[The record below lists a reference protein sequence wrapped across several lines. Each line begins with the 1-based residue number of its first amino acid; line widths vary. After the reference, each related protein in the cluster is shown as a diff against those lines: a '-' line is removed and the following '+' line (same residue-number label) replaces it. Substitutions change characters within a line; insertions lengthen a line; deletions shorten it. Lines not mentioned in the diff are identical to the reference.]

1 MTEDVIFKGYSA
13 SPADRVCEDG
23 TLSASM
29 NIVPEN
35 GAMYPVDR
43 PSFKFALPKGY
54 RILCIHKIGTI
65 ANYIFANNSGKL
77 SYCDADSV
85 DNGLSDIDSTGYSFG
100 EIHKVTPIGATLCVI
115 ADNGVFYVK
124 WEAGKGY
131 KFLGNEIP
139 FPELQFSCYGSMTK
153 GDTFEV
159 PMENTFFFAPF
170 VVDETDQKKVSD
182 AVFGAVNKFIAEK
195 VTGKGLFCMPFFVR
209 YALRL
214 YDGSLTMHS
223 APVLMLGTGLR
234 GPYVNF
240 VKGDG
245 ETKTYKKSRFAKVIC
260 PTFQLRAE
268 VLNEGVVIG
277 HLKDWKDIVK
287 SVDVFVSQ
295 PIYSIDINE
304 KIKYFERYEDVELS
318 VRMEKKTYHTDF
330 SGDTTIKHVYG
341 TYTLEDLWTPDGS
354 EDNNIFVDMPMKED
368 SEKQYESAGNFYLI
382 KSFGIDEE
390 TGKIQFDKS
399 YIRNRVQDT
408 VVLVEDGLINVADDY
423 LQSLAEREVM
433 TDDFNYHNRIY
444 AKNAIE
450 YNSRLNLCGIR
461 RQLWHR
467 MNGGLFMQ
475 CYPYN
480 NDNASNTPEGAVK
493 CIAYFHIT
501 KDGRNYIVQSRT
513 FSHCKDYNYDY
524 IFYPDTG
531 CTQIT
536 IRSTTTGKCLVI
548 PMRQHEFLNGAY
560 SFTTEKREWVESDV
574 PQVSDDI
581 FVDYGNR
588 VFTSEVNNPFL
599 FLAENIY
606 SIGNGNV
613 LAMCSASKAMSQGQ
627 FGQFPL
633 YCFTDEGVWAL
644 DVSSTTGA
652 FSSRHPVTRDVVK
665 SPESILQ
672 LDSEVA
678 FCTDRGIMLL
688 SGSQSQCITDVLDSR
703 EVFSPTRLQK
713 FKEFIGG
720 FNSDEVSK
728 FLSLTYLRFEEYV
741 KTASMIYDYSHQR
754 IVVFNTREDIPYAY
768 VFSIKEK
775 AWGMMMLDAA
785 STVNSYPASLFCDN
799 SGNVYDMS
807 VTSDDGDDTFCL
819 IVTRPIKLGSPDV
832 FKRVRMLINRT
843 VTRARN
849 NVSQVLYGSN
859 DLNNWHIVTSSNN
872 DRMGVVSGTPYKYFI
887 LMALYRMEH
896 DNYTTGL
903 SIDFNTTLTNRLR

>member
-13 SPADRVCEDG
+13 SPADRLCEDG
-23 TLSASM
+23 TLSTSM
-29 NIVPEN
+29 NIVQEN
-35 GAMYPVDR
+35 GAMFPIDR
-43 PSFKFALPKGY
+43 PQFKFSLPEGY

-65 ANYIFANNSGKL
+65 SNYIFSNNVGWL
-77 SYCDADSV
+77 SYAPYPIEDQDTLNETIKDLAPVFDVSV
-85 DNGLSDIDSTGYSFG
+85 GT
-100 EIHKVTPIGATLCVI
+100 IHKVTPIGATLCVI
-115 ADNGVFYVK
+115 AENGVFYVK

-139 FPELQFSCYGSMTK
+139 FPELQFSCYGQTAF
-153 GDTFEV
+153 GETFEV
-159 PMENTFFFAPF
+159 PMDNVYDERNGVHEN
-170 VVDETDQKKVSD
+170 DRKKVSD
-182 AVFGAVNKFIAEK
+182 AVFGAINKFIAEK
-195 VTGKGLFCMPFFVR
+195 ISGKGRFCMPFFVR
-209 YALRL
+209 YAVRL
-214 YDGSLTMHS
+214 YDGSITMHS
-223 APVLMLGTGLR
+223 APVLMMGHGMK
-234 GPYVNF
+234 GPYVRFNTS
-240 VKGDG
+240 G
-245 ETKTYKKSRFAKVIC
+245 ETNVESNYKHSRTARVFAPSVR
-260 PTFQLRAE
+260 LRAIQPNASSDVE
-268 VLNEGVVIG
+268 NM
-277 HLKDWKDIVK
+277 KNWKDIVK
-287 SVDVFVSQ
+287 SIDVFVSQ
-295 PIYSIDINE
+295 PIYSIDINKE
-304 KIKYFERYEDVELS
+304 ISKF
-318 VRMEKKTYHTDF
+318 KKVKDIDDNVLF
-330 SGDTTIKHVYG
+330 ALDDSGYKLDDKNNTIKDIVNYG
-341 TYTLEDLWTPDGS
+341 NYLLKDYMSADAVDVPFKEDYIKQYGS
-354 EDNNIFVDMPMKED
+354 E
-368 SEKQYESAGNFYLI
+368 SRFYLL
-382 KSFGIDEE
+382 KSIEIGDNGEL
-390 TGKIQFDKS
+390 QFDIDT
-399 YIRNRVQDT
+399 IRNTFLGTT
-408 VVLVEDGLINVADDY
+408 VIVGGFVNVADDY

-433 TDDFNYHNRIY
+433 TDDFYNHNRIY
-444 AKNAIE
+444 AKNAFE
-450 YNSRLNLCGIR
+450 YNSRLNLCGIKR
-461 RQLWHR
+461 RLWDG
-467 MNGGLFMQ
+467 MYGGIFLQ
-475 CYPYN
+475 NYPGT
-480 NDNASNTPEGAVK
+480 DEDRISCT
-493 CIAYFHIT
+493 AYFHIT
-501 KDGRNYIVQSRT
+501 NDGRNYVIQSKAFT
-513 FSHCKDYNYDY
+513 HSKDYNYDY
-524 IFYPDTG
+524 VFFPDTG

-536 IRSTTTGKCLVI
+536 IHSTTTGKCLII
-548 PMRQHEFLNGAY
+548 PMKQHEFLNGAY
-560 SFTTEKREWVESDV
+560 SFTTEKREWVEDEV

-599 FLAENIY
+599 FLVENIY

-665 SPESILQ
+665 SPKSILQ

-688 SGSQSQCITDVLDSR
+688 TGSQSQCITDVLDSR
-703 EVFSPTRLQK
+703 EVFSPTLLPK
-713 FKEFIGG
+713 FKEFIEG
-720 FNSDEVSK
+720 FNSDDVSK
-728 FLSLTYLRFEEYV
+728 FLSLSYIRFEEYV

-807 VTSDDGDDTFCL
+807 VTSNDGDDTFCL
-819 IVTRPIKLGSPDV
+819 IVTRPIKLGSQDV

-887 LMALYRMEH
+887 LMALYSMEH